1 MNAQQ
6 LVNRDPAMAAAMGAF
21 GSSQADFGSDIGEFG
36 GDYDFSGDGDFDFSG
51 DDFGFTGHEPTFD
64 GDFGDDFGAQR
75 PAARQLAQVKR
86 ALAFRR
92 VQHRRALIN
101 PNANSS
107 LKVERYTFS
116 ISENIT
122 LGTAQAFAA
131 LTGQPDVTIR
141 PQRLTC
147 NAPAPMFAF
156 FQVIRMANV
165 NITVGAGQ
173 EDAFN
178 YNANGVG
185 QSLDMPTLNPANR
198 ATVLGNYTG
207 FVPPGFIAATVV
219 PFSVTFKGPATLVAQ

>member
-1 MNAQQ
+1 MNAAL
-6 LVNRDPAMAAAMGAF
+6 LVQRDPAMAAIMGAMGGA
-21 GSSQADFGSDIGEFG
+21 SADFGDEIGEFG
-36 GDYDFSGDGDFDFSG
+36 DDSDFG
-51 DDFGFTGHEPTFD
+51 DDFGFTGAD
-64 GDFGDDFGAQR
+64 DFGDDFDFGTDSKGGDMV
-75 PAARQLAQVKR
+75 AAKR
-86 ALAFRR
+86 ALAFKR
-92 VQHRRALIN
+92 VQQRRALIN

-122 LGTAQAFAA
+122 LGTAQAFAT

-147 NAPAPMFAF
+147 NAPSPMFAF

-165 NITVGAGQ
+165 NITVGTGQ

-198 ATVLGNYTG
+198 ATILGNYTG
-207 FVPPGFIAATVV
+207 FTPPGFIPATVV
-219 PFSVTFKGPATLVAQ
+219 PFTVTFKGPATLVAQ